1 VHGHVVKW
9 GATEDKEQLDVSI
22 VVEGALVLVLA
33 GIAAIIVALAVKLF
47 RGSGDRASQ
56 AEDARI
62 IQEIYQGLSRL
73 EQRIESLE
81 TILAGRRR
89 EDRNK

>member
-1 VHGHVVKW
+1 M
-9 GATEDKEQLDVSI
+9 SI

-47 RGSGDRASQ
+47 RGTGDRVSQ
-56 AEDARI
+56 TEDARI

-81 TILAGRRR
+81 TILAERRR
-89 EDRNK
+89 EERNQ